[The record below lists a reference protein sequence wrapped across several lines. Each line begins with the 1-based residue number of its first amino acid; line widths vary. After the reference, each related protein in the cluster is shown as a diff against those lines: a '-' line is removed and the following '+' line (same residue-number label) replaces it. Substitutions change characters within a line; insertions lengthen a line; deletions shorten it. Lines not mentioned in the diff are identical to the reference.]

1 MANDPN
7 TIQYVIQE
15 DGFWYVAS
23 KEKNPYVPELTVS
36 AKGIANGLSTEY
48 NDGWDFGPDSYDPNS
63 TASIPYTQTSGIQE
77 AVNYGGSDT
86 DVLIEIYGEIKLS
99 VPVILPAKNITI
111 RGSLYNINTNGSN
124 PTRGASAI
132 VADTDFQ
139 PITYNGVSVN
149 YLLYT
154 QTEITGGTQQL
165 NIYGILFSGYPISIG
180 SESTTNANPDVNGIA
195 INGGT
200 PHLYI
205 DYCKI
210 NLLNNGIVINSSG
223 GPKYI
228 GHTHWTYIA
237 DGGIGLTLNSG
248 VECVLDSPEFFTYG
262 KANTPSSYILVQTN
276 NINFNVNPLRISNA
290 NFANTLLCKNGA
302 IAYGYASSIQISNS
316 VCDGGYFLYP
326 AYINTSNAGI
336 VELDNVIFGNNYNA
350 SNEEAL
356 IYFDASASGLQTVI
370 TAHNLTYINQSP
382 STGATFY
389 LIEQGSSA
397 VYQAD
402 IALYMDGFYPVHNGT
417 GEIAN
422 YIQIANVSGYDANLH
437 LTGITNFTSSTAGTT
452 AGTVNQT
459 LLDYRS
465 SYKKIILAFNG
476 YENDTTTNQTI
487 DFLLAFSS
495 YAVIT
500 GNNTG
505 LTISATTS
513 GITITA
519 PDSTTTY
526 SGIVIIEGY

>member
-1 MANDPN
+1 MSENIPYIIA
-7 TIQYVIQE
+7 E
-15 DGFWYVAS
+15 DGYYYVAY
-23 KEKNPYVPELTVS
+23 KEKAKVPEIVVS
-36 AKGIANGLSTEY
+36 SKGVANGLSEEY
-48 NDGWDFGPDSYDPNS
+48 NDGWDFGPDSHSPTS
-63 TASIPYTQTSGIQE
+63 TSAIPYTQTTGFQE
-77 AVNYGGSDT
+77 AVNYGGNDENVT
-86 DVLIEIYGEIKLS
+86 VRVIGEIRLS

-111 RGSLYNINTNGSN
+111 IGSLYNINTNGAN

-132 VADTDFQ
+132 VANTDFQ

-154 QTEITGGTQQL
+154 QTEITNTSNEL
-165 NIYGILFSGYPISIG
+165 NIYGILFSGYPISVG
-180 SESTTNANPDVNGIA
+180 SESSTTSNSNVNGIA
-195 INGGT
+195 INNA
-200 PHLYI
+200 HLYI

-290 NFANTLLCKNGA
+290 NFANTFLCKNGA

-389 LIEQGSSA
+389 LIEQGPSA

-452 AGTVNQT
+452 AGTVNQ
-459 LLDYRS
+459 DVIEYRP
-465 SYKKIILAFNG
+465 SYKKIMMSFSG
-476 YENDTTTNQTI
+476 YENDTTTDQTV
-487 DFLLAFSS
+487 DFPLAFSS
-495 YAVIT
+495 YAVIVA
-500 GNNTG
+500 NNTG
-505 LTISATTS
+505 LTISASTS

-526 SGIVIIEGY
+526 SGVVIVEGY